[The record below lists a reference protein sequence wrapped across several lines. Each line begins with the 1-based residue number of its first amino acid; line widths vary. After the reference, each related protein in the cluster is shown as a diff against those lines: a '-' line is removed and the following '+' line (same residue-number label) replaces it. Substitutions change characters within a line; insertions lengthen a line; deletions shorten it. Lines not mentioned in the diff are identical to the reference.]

1 MYQSNIELVKKID
14 KALNKINNMFEL
26 ADESKIIDDLLE
38 LERILEGEKN
48 KWVGKNM
55 QKWYLAIK
63 KLLN

>member
-48 KWVGKNM
+48 K
-55 QKWYLAIK
+55 
-63 KLLN
+63 